1 MRPTGV
7 AIFFAMLFAL
17 TYVHT
22 PSAATRT
29 QDLRAEL
36 VVVLNMNPA
45 NPLGGEIWLM
55 DLKGRLVR
63 RTNRCEFESAAE
75 TTRSDFQIVPAR
87 SPAAAKKANKLIT
100 QARPQ
105 PQAKKF

>member
-1 MRPTGV
+1 MPICRKGLVLIV
-7 AIFFAMLFAL
+7 AALLGLVYFKVLFAGAR
-17 TYVHT
+17 T
-22 PSAATRT
+22 P
-29 QDLRAEL
+29 DLRADL
-36 VVVLNMNPA
+36 VAVINMNPS

-55 DLKGRLVR
+55 DLKGRPVR

-100 QARPQ
+100 QA
-105 PQAKKF
+105 

>member
-29 QDLRAEL
+29 QNLRAEL

-63 RTNRCEFESAAE
+63 RITKNNYHEEHPKFSPGGSRIVFV
-75 TTRSDFQIVPAR
+75 RNMGGIVPGGR
-87 SPAAAKKANKLIT
+87 
-100 QARPQ
+100 
-105 PQAKKF
+105 